1 MNRRANFANSD
12 ARDAVRERPLDVR
25 LMNITA
31 SVLFGLA
38 ATIVLVG
45 LVTWLVRQPM
55 FDVRGIRVEGDVTR
69 NSVSTIRANALPRI
83 TGNYFTLDLG
93 QGQRAFEAV
102 PWVRHA
108 VVNRVWPNR
117 LNVLLEE
124 HRAAALW
131 SMDEGSDQLV
141 NTFGEVFQ
149 ANVGDVE
156 DDSLPTLQ
164 GPEGSA
170 PLVLS
175 AYRRLSPIFERM
187 DMSMDALTLSGR
199 GSWHAVFDN
208 GAEIELGRGTE
219 DELVARSERFTGTV
233 AQVIARYQRP
243 LLFADLRH
251 NEGYALRLKGI
262 TTTQAA
268 AAGVAAARN

>member
-1 MNRRANFANSD
+1 MARSARLTNAYS
-12 ARDAVRERPLDVR
+12 RDASRERPLDVR

-31 SVLFGLA
+31 SVLFVVAAGIGLA
-38 ATIVLVG
+38 A
-45 LVTWLVRQPM
+45 LVTWGVRQKS
-55 FDVRGIRVEGDVTR
+55 FDVRRIQVDGDVTR
-69 NSVSTIRANALPRI
+69 NSVSTIRANALPLL
-83 TGNYFTLDLG
+83 TGNFFTLDLA

-108 VVNRVWPNR
+108 VVSRVWPDR
-117 LNVLLEE
+117 LNVRLEE

-156 DDSLPTLQ
+156 DDDLPTLQ

-170 PLVLS
+170 PLVL
-175 AYRRLSPIFERM
+175 AAFRRLQPLFERL
-187 DMSMDALTLSGR
+187 DLRLETLTLSGR
-199 GSWHAVFDN
+199 GSWHAGFDS
-208 GAEIELGRGTE
+208 GAEVELGRGTE
-219 DELVARSERFTGTV
+219 AELVARTERFAGTV

-243 LLFADLRH
+243 LVFADLRH

>member
-12 ARDAVRERPLDVR
+12 ARADVRERPLDVR

-38 ATIVLVG
+38 ALIVLVG
-45 LVTWLVRQPM
+45 LVVWLVRQPM
-55 FDVRGIRVEGDVTR
+55 FDVRRIRVEGDVTR

-108 VVNRVWPNR
+108 VVSRVWPNR
-117 LNVLLEE
+117 LTVLLEE

-131 SMDEGSDQLV
+131 SMEEGSDQLV

-175 AYRRLSPIFERM
+175 AYRRLSPVFERM
-187 DMSMDALTLSGR
+187 DLNMEALTLSGR

-219 DELVARSERFTGTV
+219 DELVARCERFTGTV

>member
-1 MNRRANFANSD
+1 MPRSANLANDFS
-12 ARDAVRERPLDVR
+12 RDASRERPLDVR

-31 SVLFGLA
+31 SVLFVIAAGMGLA
-38 ATIVLVG
+38 A
-45 LVTWLVRQPM
+45 LVTWGVRQHV
-55 FDVRGIRVEGDVTR
+55 FDVRAIHVDGDVSR
-69 NSVSTIRANALPRI
+69 NSVSTIRANALPLL
-83 TGNYFTLDLG
+83 TGNFFTLDLG
-93 QGQRAFEAV
+93 QGRRAFEGV

-108 VVNRVWPNR
+108 VVSRVWPNR
-117 LNVLLEE
+117 LNVRLEE

-141 NTFGEVFQ
+141 NTHGEVFQ

-156 DDSLPTLQ
+156 DDDLPTLQ

-170 PLVLS
+170 PLVL
-175 AYRRLSPIFERM
+175 ATYRRLSPVFERL
-187 DMSMDALTLSGR
+187 DLHLETLSLSGR
-199 GSWHAVFDN
+199 GSWHAGFES
-208 GAEIELGRGTE
+208 GAEVELGRGTE
-219 DELVARSERFTGTV
+219 DELVARTERFAGTV

-243 LLFADLRH
+243 LVFADLRH

>member
-1 MNRRANFANSD
+1 M
-12 ARDAVRERPLDVR
+12 ARSARLTNAYSRDVSRERPLDVR

-31 SVLFGLA
+31 SVLFVVAMGLGLA
-38 ATIVLVG
+38 A
-45 LVTWLVRQPM
+45 LVTWGVRQKS
-55 FDVRGIRVEGDVTR
+55 FDVSRIQVDGDVSR
-69 NSVSTIRANALPRI
+69 NSVSTIRANALPQL
-83 TGNYFTLDLG
+83 TGNFFTMDLS

-108 VVNRVWPNR
+108 VVSRVWPDR
-117 LNVLLEE
+117 LNVRLEE

-131 SMDEGSDQLV
+131 SMEEGSDQLV

-156 DDSLPTLQ
+156 DDDLPTLQ

-170 PLVLS
+170 PLVL
-175 AYRRLSPIFERM
+175 AAFRRLQPVFQRLDLRLET
-187 DMSMDALTLSGR
+187 LTLSGR
-199 GSWHAVFDN
+199 GSWHAGFDS
-208 GAEIELGRGTE
+208 GAEVELGRGTE
-219 DELVARSERFTGTV
+219 VELVARTERFAGTV

-243 LLFADLRH
+243 LVFADLRH

-268 AAGVAAARN
+268 TAGVAAARN

>member
-1 MNRRANFANSD
+1 MSRRANFANSD
-12 ARDAVRERPLDVR
+12 ARADVRERPLDVR

-175 AYRRLSPIFERM
+175 AYRRLSPVFERM
-187 DMSMDALTLSGR
+187 DMNMDALTLSGR